1 MKKIKVYIAGPVS
14 MIQDYNRPA
23 FEKAKSELIA
33 LGYDAISPSDVADEL
48 DKGEHVAH
56 KWIDY
61 MRECIKRLVDCDRIY
76 LLDNWHASRG
86 AKIEWNLARDLGIEP
101 LYLEGDYEK
110 FR

>member
-1 MKKIKVYIAGPVS
+1 MKTKVYIAGPVS

-23 FEKAKSELIA
+23 FEKAKGELVA
-33 LGYDAISPSDVADEL
+33 LGYDAISPSDIADRIGPDRPWLE
-48 DKGEHVAH
+48 
-56 KWIDY
+56 Y
-61 MRECIKRLVDCDRIY
+61 MKACIKELVDCDRIY